1 MVECPVCQT
10 SNPPGSVICGK
21 CSTPIEIDLISHTP
35 ESTPLPPAARPAD
48 AREWSA
54 PERRAQSDP
63 YLPLAPGSALGER
76 YEILQLIGEGG
87 IGAVYKAK
95 DRELDRLVA
104 IKVIRPELASVH
116 DVLHRF
122 KQELILVRQVTHRNV
137 VRIFDLGV
145 GNGRTFITMEY
156 VEGQDLN
163 TVLEERKKLP
173 PEQAVDII
181 QQVCQALE
189 AAHSEHV
196 IHRDLK
202 PNNVAV
208 DGQGR
213 VVVMDFGLVGSM
225 ESPAVPES
233 GPIIGTPEFTSP
245 EQAKGQA
252 VDARSDIFAA
262 GIIFY
267 KLLTGAS
274 PFGADTQ
281 PGSKQTWE
289 KPVAPVEA
297 DATVPRVLSDAVM
310 KCLQIDPARRYQTAS
325 ELLQDLALWQA
336 ATRGEIPLASRWGGA
351 RRWLWITIG
360 LAVLLVATAT
370 MMWRNPFASKPP
382 GKHKPVSVL
391 VADFTNGTG
400 DPVFDGTLE
409 PMFTIALEGASFV
422 SSFSRNQAHTV
433 AAQLQGPGSK
443 LDGSLARL
451 VAVREGV
458 SVVLAGSITRQGQ
471 DYGVTIKVLDAAT
484 GNAIAAREIRA
495 SSREAVLGA
504 VGKLAVPIRK
514 ALGDLTPE
522 SAQLAAAETFS
533 AANVDAA
540 HQYAVA
546 QELQFAGKWE
556 EASKAYLKTVEL
568 DPNFGRAY
576 AGLGSVHNNLGQ
588 RQVAEKY
595 YQMAMARMHRMTDRE
610 KYRTRGTYYL
620 VIRNQDRAIE
630 ELNTLVQQFPA
641 DSGGLNNLALAY
653 SYRRD
658 LTRAVEFARRAVEI
672 YPKNALLRNNLAV
685 FSMYG
690 GDFATAQREARAVLE
705 LNPAYVKAYIVVG
718 LSELA
723 QGRPAKA
730 AESYSKLATVSARGA
745 SLAAAGLA
753 DVALYEGR
761 VNDAIAIL
769 EKGSAKDV
777 ENKSLNAAANK
788 LTTLAWAQLL
798 RGEKAKALAA
808 AESAVATSKQEDV
821 KLAAARVYVGAGR
834 DAKARALA
842 QELGG
847 RLEPDPQA
855 YAKLIEAELLLERG
869 GDPRQA
875 ITLLEA
881 GQKISDTWLG
891 HFDLGRAHLQAHA
904 FAEADAEFERCLKR
918 RGEAT
923 AQFLD
928 EVPTY
933 RLLPP
938 VYYYL
943 GRVRQ
948 EAKAPGAA
956 EAIRTFLGMKA
967 GNEDP
972 MAADARRRLSTF

>member
-1 MVECPVCQT
+1 M
-10 SNPPGSVICGK
+10 CGK
-21 CSTPIEIDLISHTP
+21 CSTPIEIDLISHAPENTP
-35 ESTPLPPAARPAD
+35 ASPAVRPAD
-48 AREWSA
+48 ASGWSA
-54 PERRAQSDP
+54 PERRVQSDP
-63 YLPLAPGSALGER
+63 HLPLTPGSALGER
-76 YEILQLIGEGG
+76 YEILQLLGEGG

-104 IKVIRPELASVH
+104 VKVIRPELASVH
-116 DVLHRF
+116 DILHRF

-137 VRIFDLGV
+137 IRIFDLGV

-156 VEGQDLN
+156 VEGQDLKS
-163 TVLEERKKLP
+163 VLEERNKFP

-189 AAHSEHV
+189 AAHAENV

-202 PNNVAV
+202 PNNVAL
-208 DGQGR
+208 DAHGR
-213 VVVMDFGLVGSM
+213 VVVMDFGLAGSM
-225 ESPAVPES
+225 EQAAVPES
-233 GPIIGTPEFTSP
+233 GPIIGAPEYTSP
-245 EQAKGQA
+245 EQATGQP

-267 KLLTGAS
+267 QLLTGVS
-274 PFGADTQ
+274 PFGGDTA
-281 PGSKQTWE
+281 PGAKQAWE
-289 KPVAPVEA
+289 KPVPPIEL
-297 DATVPRVLSDAVM
+297 DAAVPKLLSEAVM
-310 KCLQIDPARRYQTAS
+310 KCLQFDPARRYQTAS
-325 ELLQDLALWQA
+325 DFLKDLALWQA
-336 ATRGEIPLASRWGGA
+336 GTLGQIPVVSRWAGA
-351 RRWLWITIG
+351 SRWLWITIG
-360 LAVLLVATAT
+360 LAVLLLGSATI
-370 MMWRNPFASKPP
+370 MWRNRAPKPTA
-382 GKHKPVSVL
+382 KHKPVSVL
-391 VADFTNGTG
+391 VADFNNSTG

-422 SSFSRNQAHTV
+422 SSFPRNQAHTV
-433 AAQLQGPGSK
+433 AARLQGPGSK

-458 SVVLAGSITRQGQ
+458 SVVVDGSITRQGQ

-484 GNAIAAREIRA
+484 GNAIAAREIKA

-533 AANVDAA
+533 AANVEAA

-556 EASKAYLKTVEL
+556 EASKAYLQTVEL
-568 DPNFGRAY
+568 DPDLGRAY

-620 VIRNQDRAIE
+620 VIRNQERAIE

-658 LTRAVEFARRAVEI
+658 LARAVEFARRAVDI

-690 GDFATAQREARAVLE
+690 GDFTTAEREARAVLE

-723 QGRPAKA
+723 QGRAAKA
-730 AESYSKLATVSARGA
+730 VESYNKLETVSARGA

-753 DVALYEGR
+753 DVSFYEGCL
-761 VNDAIAIL
+761 NDAIAIL
-769 EKGSAKDV
+769 EKAAAKDL
-777 ENKSLNAAANK
+777 ENKTPNAAANK
-788 LTTLAWAQLL
+788 LTTLASAQLL

-808 AESAVATSKQEDV
+808 ADRAVAASKQEDV
-821 KLAAARVYVGAGR
+821 QLAAARVYVGAGR
-834 DAKARALA
+834 EAKARAVA
-842 QELGG
+842 QDLGA

-855 YAKLIEAELLLERG
+855 YAKLIEAEILLERG
-869 GDPRQA
+869 GDPRPA

-881 GQKISDTWLG
+881 GQKTSDTWLG
-891 HFDLGRAHLQAHA
+891 HFDLGRAYLQAHA
-904 FAEADAEFERCLKR
+904 LAAADAELERCLKR

-933 RLLPP
+933 RLVPP

-943 GRVRQ
+943 GRVKQ
-948 EAKAPGAA
+948 EGKNPGAA
-956 EAIRTFLGMKA
+956 EAFRTFLGIKV

-972 MAADARRRLSTF
+972 MAADARGRLSTF